1 MTVIINDTNIFID
14 LCNVSL
20 IDHFFQL
27 PFEFHTVDFVINEIN
42 KNEQMDKVEPY
53 ITNKKLFVK
62 QFDGNELLQITM
74 RQNEH
79 KKLSIIDCSVW
90 IYAEKTGYRLLTG
103 DKLLRDLASKNNVE
117 VSGIIF
123 IFDKLIEYGILT
135 KGEAATKLEELK
147 KTNKRLPMKIIDER
161 INEWLNG

>member
-14 LCNVSL
+14 LCNVNL
-20 IDHFFQL
+20 INHFFQL

-42 KNEQMDKVEPY
+42 KNEQLNKVEPY
-53 ITNKKLFVK
+53 IVNKKLFVK

-79 KKLSIIDCSVW
+79 KKLSIMDCSVW
-90 IYAEKTGYRLLTG
+90 IYAEKTGYKILTG
-103 DKLLRDLASKNNVE
+103 DRLLRDLASKNNIE

-123 IFDKLIEYGILT
+123 IFDELIKYNILT
-135 KGEAATKLEELK
+135 KSEAALKLQELK
-147 KTNKRLPMKIIDER
+147 KTNKRLPMKIIEER
-161 INEWLNG
+161 INEWLNS

>member
-53 ITNKKLFVK
+53 ITNNKLFVK
-62 QFDGNELLQITM
+62 QFDGNEVIKDISLSVEEGEI
-74 RQNEH
+74 
-79 KKLSIIDCSVW
+79 LSIIGR
-90 IYAEKTGYRLLTG
+90 E
-103 DKLLRDLASKNNVE
+103 
-117 VSGIIF
+117 
-123 IFDKLIEYGILT
+123 
-135 KGEAATKLEELK
+135 
-147 KTNKRLPMKIIDER
+147 
-161 INEWLNG
+161 

>member
-1 MTVIINDTNIFID
+1 M
-14 LCNVSL
+14 
-20 IDHFFQL
+20 
-27 PFEFHTVDFVINEIN
+27 
-42 KNEQMDKVEPY
+42 
-53 ITNKKLFVK
+53 
-62 QFDGNELLQITM
+62 
-74 RQNEH
+74 
-79 KKLSIIDCSVW
+79 W

-135 KGEAATKLEELK
+135 KDEAAIKLEELK